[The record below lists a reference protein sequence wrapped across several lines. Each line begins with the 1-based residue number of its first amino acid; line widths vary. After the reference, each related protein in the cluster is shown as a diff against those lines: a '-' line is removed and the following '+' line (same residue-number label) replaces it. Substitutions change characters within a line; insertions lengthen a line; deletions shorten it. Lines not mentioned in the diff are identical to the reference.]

1 MSKAVCEVGH
11 AEDFSL
17 DDAAWLGRPVEV
29 DSDQT
34 ETLIEKNQHSTMQ
47 AIADI
52 LEIFKS
58 IKLLVKT
65 KNMSFILWKKKHMDS
80 LVSPVYL

>member
-1 MSKAVCEVGH
+1 MMEAPWS
-11 AEDFSL
+11 
-17 DDAAWLGRPVEV
+17 GRPGEV

-80 LVSPVYL
+80 LANPIPP